1 MHLMKTSEW
10 TNLLSAPPSRPLV
23 APSILS
29 ADFARLAEDCQSVLD
44 SGADL
49 LHVDIMDG
57 HFVPNLSMGPAI
69 CTSLR
74 KYFPKVYL
82 DIHLMVEE
90 PEKFI
95 EPFID
100 AGADHVTV
108 HVEVV
113 DDPVAV
119 AGHIRE
125 LGASP
130 GLALNPET
138 PVEAVMPFVEAFDLI
153 LVMSVHPGYSG
164 QAFLP
169 EVLEKVRALR
179 AKFGDTIR
187 IEADGG
193 VSPKTA
199 PACREAGYDVLV
211 SGSSVFGSNDQAAD
225 IAAIRGTA

>member
-1 MHLMKTSEW
+1 MKTSEW
-10 TNLLSAPPSRPLV
+10 TNLLSAPPTQPLV

-29 ADFARLAEDCQSVLD
+29 ADFSRLGEECQSVLD

-69 CTSLR
+69 CASLR
-74 KYFPKVYL
+74 KHFPEVYL

-90 PEKFI
+90 PGKFL

-113 DDPVAV
+113 DDPVSIA
-119 AGHIRE
+119 ASIRE

-138 PVEAVMPFVEAFDLI
+138 PVEAVLPFVEAFDLI

-164 QAFLP
+164 QAFIP
-169 EVLEKVRALR
+169 EVLDKVRTLR
-179 AKFGDTIR
+179 AKFGDSIR

-211 SGSSVFGSNDQAAD
+211 SASSVFGSNDRAAD

>member
-1 MHLMKTSEW
+1 MKTTEW
-10 TNLLSAPPSRPLV
+10 TNLLSAPPSKPLV

-29 ADFARLAEDCQSVLD
+29 ADFARLAEDCRAVLD

-69 CTSLR
+69 CASLR
-74 KYFPKVYL
+74 KHFPDVYL
-82 DIHLMVEE
+82 DIHLMIEE

-95 EPFID
+95 QPFVD

-113 DDPVAV
+113 EDPMAI
-119 AGHIRE
+119 AATIRE

-164 QAFLP
+164 QAFIP

-179 AKFGDTIR
+179 EKFGDTIR

>member
-1 MHLMKTSEW
+1 MKTSEW
-10 TNLLSAPPSRPLV
+10 TNLLSAPPSQPLV

-29 ADFARLAEDCQSVLD
+29 ADFSRLAEECQSVLD

-69 CTSLR
+69 CASLR
-74 KYFPKVYL
+74 KHFPEVYL

-90 PEKFI
+90 PGKFL

-100 AGADHVTV
+100 AGADHLTV

-113 DDPVAV
+113 DDPVAM
-119 AGHIRE
+119 ATTIRE

-138 PVEAVMPFVEAFDLI
+138 PVEAVMPYVEAFDLI

-164 QAFLP
+164 QAFIP
-169 EVLEKVRALR
+169 EVLDKVRALR
-179 AKFGDTIR
+179 AKFGDAIR

-211 SGSSVFGSNDQAAD
+211 SASSVFGSNDRTAD